1 MKILQI
7 TPYFPPT
14 RSYGGPPD
22 VIFDLSRHLIEKGNY
37 VEVFTTDVFDKSSRF
52 GTGEETE
59 YQGVTVTYLRNISNR
74 LAYSQKVFTPKGMRK
89 KLKNRLREFDI
100 VHIHEFRTFLS
111 VMTSD
116 LCRRYSVPYIL
127 SSHGALLPFFQKQG
141 IKKIFDL
148 IFGKKILE
156 GSSAF
161 LAVSESEASQYEK
174 MGAEREKVHIVPYG
188 IDVSRYLKTRGEGSF
203 RKKYG
208 IGKSPLILF
217 VGRIN
222 RIKGLDFL
230 IEAFARLKQ
239 VQPHSMLA
247 VVGTNDGYLEEL
259 RNIVSSNTLND
270 SVIFTGTVSEDEK
283 MQAYADADIFV
294 YTSRYE
300 VFGMSPVEAL
310 LCGTP
315 SIIAKGSG
323 LFDLLN
329 KIDYPYA
336 VEFGECDG
344 LLRLIV
350 KVLNDEKESASITK
364 KAAEFLKNEIDIPV
378 ISERIFEVYR
388 KVLSPNSQAKDRDV
402 RNMR

>member
-37 VEVFTTDVFDKSSRF
+37 VEVFTTDVFDRSSRF
-52 GTGEETE
+52 GSGEETE
-59 YQGVTVTYLRNISNR
+59 YQGVPVTYFKNVSNR
-74 LAYSQKVFTPKGMRK
+74 LAYSQKVFTPKGMHK
-89 KLKNRLREFDI
+89 KLKNRLMEFDI

-116 LCRRYSVPYIL
+116 LCRRYSVPYAL

-148 IFGKKILE
+148 TFGKKILE

-161 LAVSESEASQYEK
+161 LAVSESEADQYIQ
-174 MGAEREKVHIVPYG
+174 MGVNRDRVRIIPHG
-188 IDVSRYLKTRGEGSF
+188 IDISRYKVNPEPGSF
-203 RKKYG
+203 RTKHG
-208 IGKSPLILF
+208 IGSSPLFLF

-230 IEAFARLKQ
+230 VEAFARVKDRFKDSKLII
-239 VQPHSMLA
+239 
-247 VVGTNDGYLEEL
+247 VGADDGCLEEL
-259 RNIVSSNTLND
+259 KSLITRLDISD
-270 SVIFTGTVSEDEK
+270 SVIFTGAMSEKEK
-283 MQAYADADIFV
+283 IQAYFDADLFV
-294 YTSRYE
+294 YPSRYE

-310 LCGTP
+310 LCGLP
-315 SIIAKGSG
+315 AVIARSSG
-323 LFDLLN
+323 LYDLL
-329 KIDYPYA
+329 KKMLYPFVVDFGD
-336 VEFGECDG
+336 VEG
-344 LLRLIV
+344 LSRVMSFAIQETRRAREV
-350 KVLNDEKESASITK
+350 ATD
-364 KAAEFLKNEIDIPV
+364 AAAYIKQEIDMPV
-378 ISERIFEVYR
+378 ICNKVYGVY
-388 KVLSPNSQAKDRDV
+388 KDV